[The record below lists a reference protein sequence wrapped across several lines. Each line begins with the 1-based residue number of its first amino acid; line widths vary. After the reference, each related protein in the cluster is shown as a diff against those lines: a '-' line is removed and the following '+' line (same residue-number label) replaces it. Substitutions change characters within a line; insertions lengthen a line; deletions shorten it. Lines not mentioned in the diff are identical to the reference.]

1 MIKKYRLAFVI
12 MSAKWEYLGYGVFGG
27 AVGAGIGAAL
37 GSSTDTQVND
47 RVKSDAAK
55 GIITTPESVTFSVVK
70 MMNLDNHTE
79 AFAVIGAVLGVCAGL
94 MGNYVYRRSSGY

>member
-1 MIKKYRLAFVI
+1 
-12 MSAKWEYLGYGVFGG
+12 
-27 AVGAGIGAAL
+27 
-37 GSSTDTQVND
+37 
-47 RVKSDAAK
+47 
-55 GIITTPESVTFSVVK
+55 VTFSVVK